1 VTSEEAV
8 KLLNDLA
15 MAILEHTYMK
25 NAAVLLE
32 AQDRKLDEASAAKMN
47 EIRQHAVDTAR
58 TTVTTLLTE
67 ILDRLPTDEEVRG
80 VTSVLDDT
88 PPPYLRSPLN

>member
-1 VTSEEAV
+1 
-8 KLLNDLA
+8 

-25 NAAVLLE
+25 NVAGLLE

-58 TTVTTLLTE
+58 TTVTALLTE
-67 ILDRLPTDEEVRG
+67 ILDRPPAEEEVRG

-88 PPPYLRSPLN
+88 PPPYLRPSIN